1 VREHLNDDLSL
12 EALARVAGFS
22 PFHFHRLFKSLTEET
37 INEMVRSGEI
47 VGFRAAIQYA
57 DGSTGISSGGFC
69 RQHPIIGALNNL
81 IYKENSA
88 PQD

>member
-1 VREHLNDDLSL
+1 MADVTSIHGEPIRSGKGVNQSAIDVL
-12 EALARVAGFS
+12 
-22 PFHFHRLFKSLTEET
+22 ET

-69 RQHPIIGALNNL
+69 RMHPIIGALNNL

-88 PQD
+88 LQD